1 MPVRFAVCASFPMQP
16 IPASFLLISQR
27 IKISIPPKRAIRP
40 ILYRIVRFCR
50 FTRLLE
56 ILAGSGLAL
65 SLISRAQMRTAFP
78 YITLVPELG
87 VVLAKRQTQG
97 LGGRYSLRPS
107 LSFRNRRPSVQS
119 HRGLRLS
126 GSACF
131 SAPISSIARQ
141 RSFFQLGSRA
151 RSRSR

>member
-1 MPVRFAVCASFPMQP
+1 MSVRFAVCASIPIQP
-16 IPASFLLISQR
+16 IQARFLLISQL

-87 VVLAKRQTQG
+87 VVLASARRRG
-97 LGGRYSLRPS
+97 SGGDTPYAL
-107 LSFRNRRPSVQS
+107 
-119 HRGLRLS
+119 
-126 GSACF
+126 A
-131 SAPISSIARQ
+131 
-141 RSFFQLGSRA
+141 
-151 RSRSR
+151 